1 MVETVRER
9 GDERQK
15 MERLS
20 LNVPIESCGMM
31 QSGSRAGR
39 EDQRW
44 ESNVKGGSTVWES
57 REGKIKGE

>member
-9 GDERQK
+9 GDEMQK

-20 LNVPIESCGMM
+20 LNVPIERCGMM
-31 QSGSRAGR
+31 QSGSSSGR

-44 ESNVKGGSTVWES
+44 EGHVKGGSTVCVS
-57 REGKIKGE
+57 REGKIKAE

>member
-1 MVETVRER
+1 
-9 GDERQK
+9 

-20 LNVPIESCGMM
+20 LNVPIESCGRM

-44 ESNVKGGSTVWES
+44 EINEKGGSTDWES